1 MSHIE
6 AKITPVEGQPGQY
19 DVITTE
25 KTRDRFKHIGAI
37 GTMLWK
43 DKWGRTIN
51 LVAGTASIVIA
62 ATELS
67 RPFLSSISETIPFGQ
82 TFEQISS
89 FAEQPLTI
97 AALAVF
103 SSAYFTREFLRER
116 TRSQAIRKELQNLQ
130 LCPPTNSQH
139 PPDDQNK

>member
-25 KTRDRFKHIGAI
+25 KTRDRFRHIGAI

-62 ATELS
+62 AAEVS
-67 RPFLSSISETIPFGQ
+67 KYFLPTISTSVPAGQ
-82 TFEQISS
+82 VLEQISNTV
-89 FAEQPLTI
+89 EQPAAI
-97 AALAVF
+97 AVLAVI
-103 SSAYFTREFLRER
+103 STAYFTKEFLRER
-116 TRSQAIRKELQNLQ
+116 TRSQTIRKELQNLQ

-139 PPDDQNK
+139 PPDE